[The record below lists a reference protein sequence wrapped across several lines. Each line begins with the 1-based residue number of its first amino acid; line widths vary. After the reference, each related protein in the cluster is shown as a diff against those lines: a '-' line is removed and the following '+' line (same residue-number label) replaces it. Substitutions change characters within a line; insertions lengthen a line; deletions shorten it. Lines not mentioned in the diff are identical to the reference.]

1 MRDDE
6 SVAAK
11 ASVRLKVY
19 IAGPMVFY
27 PDAAQRFL
35 EMKRILSDCGLE
47 GCAPLDNQLG
57 LETATPGRELAR
69 AIYQADE
76 GLMRK
81 VDGAIFNIDPF
92 RRGTEMDPGT
102 AFEVGYCKALGLPL
116 VGWTVDAR
124 SYPEKVRSFM
134 RDAFSLGLQETVPN
148 ASGATSGALRDA
160 DGILVHSEGLYQNL
174 MIEMAIEAAG
184 GNTFAAPEWQVAFAQ
199 AGQCLAGLLRMRRC
213 LSNEA

>member
-6 SVAAK
+6 SAAAK
-11 ASVRLKVY
+11 ASGRLKVY

-27 PDAAQRFL
+27 PDAAERFM
-35 EMKRILSDCGLE
+35 EMKRILGDCGLE

-57 LETATPGRELAR
+57 LETAAPGRELAR

-76 GLMRK
+76 DLMCK

-102 AFEVGYCKALGLPL
+102 AFEVGYCRARGLPI

-124 SYPEKVRSFM
+124 PYPEKVRSFM
-134 RDAFSLGLQETVPN
+134 KDVFSLDLQETAPN

-160 DGILVHSEGLYQNL
+160 DGVLVHSEGLYQNL

-184 GNTFAAPEWQVAFAQ
+184 GKTFAAPDWRVAFAQ
-199 AGQCLAGLLRMRRC
+199 AGQCLADLLVVRP
-213 LSNEA
+213 